1 MAEVFTM
8 AKYKQHGV
16 IFRDGDVA
24 DCFYIIRQGSVV
36 INRLVRVMDN
46 VESDNLGPGDLFGI
60 EAVMS
65 SHPHFDNAIAKTE
78 CVLIV
83 IKREQFRYLIQSNT
97 SVAQKI
103 ALQLSQRIRFLNMQL
118 ASFPV
123 QNEVDISI
131 DNESHLYKIGDYY
144 YNEHRYNEAYY
155 AWTKYLQ
162 DYPDGIYAVIAKSDL
177 DRFEDK
183 VTIRPMQYSEDDFIR
198 KYPKGSTVCIEG
210 ENTSE
215 CFIVQ
220 KGQVKITKIIDNK
233 EMLLSIVGVGE
244 MFGEMALLETKPR
257 SATVVAIE
265 DCEFM
270 TLSKD
275 KFEQTI
281 VTQPQIVIRLTA
293 LLSERVWFLSR
304 QLRVRMIT
312 DLAARCCEMLVIY
325 LEKQEINLNTAQ
337 HLFDLTPDVL
347 CRMCTIVEPDAKNT
361 IAYLIREGVI
371 ALLDNKIVA
380 KNKHELSRRAKLYW
394 KMHPLK

>member
-8 AKYKQHGV
+8 VKYKQHSV
-16 IFRDGDVA
+16 VFRDGDVA

-36 INRLVRVMDN
+36 INRLVRSLGD

-65 SHPHFDNAIAKTE
+65 SHPHFDNAIAKSE

-97 SVAQKI
+97 SIAQKI

-131 DNESHLYKIGDYY
+131 DSESQLYKIGDYY
-144 YNEHRYNEAYY
+144 FNECRYNEAYY
-155 AWTKYLQ
+155 ARAKYLQ
-162 DYPDGIYAVIAKSDL
+162 DYPNGSYAVMAKSDL
-177 DRFEDK
+177 AKVGAK
-183 VTIRPMQYSEDDFIR
+183 VTVRPMRYSEDDFIR
-198 KYPKGSTVCIEG
+198 KYPKGSTICIEG

-220 KGQVKITKIIDNK
+220 KGLVKITKIIDNK
-233 EMLLSIVGVGE
+233 EMVLSFVNVGE

-257 SATVVAIE
+257 SATALAVE

-275 KFEQTI
+275 KFAQTI

-293 LLSERVWFLSR
+293 LLSDRVWFLSR
-304 QLRVRMIT
+304 QLRVRIVT
-312 DLAARCCEMLVIY
+312 DLAARCCEMLIVH
-325 LEKQEINLNTAQ
+325 LEKQDIHLNTAQ
-337 HLFDLTPDVL
+337 HLFDITPEVL
-347 CRMCTIVEPDAKNT
+347 CRMCTIVEPEAKST
-361 IAYLIREGVI
+361 IASLIREGVI

-394 KMHPLK
+394 TMHPLK